1 MFMFLFLC
9 FYFFYMRVRTYAQH
23 NFGCKGKSFLRN
35 EQIFKKKNDFF
46 LYIAPKNTNNFTF
59 SC

>member
-1 MFMFLFLC
+1 MFMFLFFLLLYACTHLC
-9 FYFFYMRVRTYAQH
+9 TIH
-23 NFGCKGKSFLRN
+23 NFGCKGTAFLWN

-46 LYIAPKNTNNFTF
+46 LYFAPKNTNNFTF